1 MNDINLLKPG
11 VDLAAYCNN
20 LEEENKRLQAVL
32 EYIYNYSSFILIFIF
47 IFIIFILFLL
57 LLYKIG
63 LVNI

>member
-32 EYIYNYSSFILIFIF
+32 EYIYNYIF
-47 IFIIFILFLL
+47 FLL
-57 LLYKIG
+57 SF
-63 LVNI
+63 